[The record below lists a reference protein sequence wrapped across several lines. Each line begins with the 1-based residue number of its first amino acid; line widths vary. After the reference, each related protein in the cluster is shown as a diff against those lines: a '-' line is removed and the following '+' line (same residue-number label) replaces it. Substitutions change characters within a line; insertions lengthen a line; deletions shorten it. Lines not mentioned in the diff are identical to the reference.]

1 MPSSAVAALLP
12 TLLLAAVHL
21 GATSVRAL
29 VGGHERAVV
38 SAAGGI
44 SVAYVFLHLLP
55 EVAAGAGLL
64 GESLEGL
71 VAHVPLREIA
81 VFVVALAGFTVFY
94 LAERYA
100 AHRGSSRHGGSADT
114 STSAFVVH
122 LGAFAVYNVA
132 VAYTLPER
140 VGSDAVGAAVF
151 TAAIAV
157 HVLVVDRGLAERYP
171 RRYGHV
177 GRFVLAGALLLGWVA
192 AGVAAPTSSLTVA
205 LMTAVVAGSV
215 LLTVFQEELPEAG
228 RSRVGPFLVG
238 LGGYAVLLVVLA
250 ALDA

>member
-1 MPSSAVAALLP
+1 MLPALLP
-12 TLLLAAVHL
+12 VLLLAAVHL
-21 GATSVRAL
+21 GATRVREL

-55 EVAAGAGLL
+55 EVAAGAGVV
-64 GESLEGL
+64 GESLSSL

-81 VFVVALAGFTVFY
+81 VFVVALGGFTVFY
-94 LAERYA
+94 LAERFA
-100 AHRGSSRHGGSADT
+100 ARHSGPGGREVG
-114 STSAFVVH
+114 TSAPFAVH

-140 VGSDAVGAAVF
+140 VASDVVGAAVF
-151 TAAIAV
+151 TVAIAV
-157 HVLVVDRGLAERYP
+157 HVVVVDRGLAERYP

-177 GRFVLAGALLLGWVA
+177 GRFVLAGALLVGWLA
-192 AGVAAPTSSLTVA
+192 AAVAAPTSSLTVS

-215 LLTVFQEELPEAG
+215 LLTVFQEELPQAG
-228 RSRVGPFLVG
+228 RSRVGPFLGG
-238 LGGYAVLLVVLA
+238 LGLYALLLVALA
-250 ALDA
+250 LLEPGSHEG